1 MTPSI
6 NRLAESANILG
17 KKLLD
22 DSFMEVVNCF
32 DSSHTTDLESFRE
45 WVRDYTYY
53 HALVCVCDG
62 QIDDINAQLAED
74 YRGFM
79 NNAYV

>member
-22 DSFMEVVNCF
+22 DSFMEVLNLF
-32 DSSHTTDLESFRE
+32 NGSRTTDLESFRE

-53 HALVCVCDG
+53 HALVCVCEGVLGD
-62 QIDDINAQLAED
+62 IDAQLAED
-74 YRGFM
+74 YQELLDP
-79 NNAYV
+79 NA